1 MHIIQTRPRQG
12 RWNMLGTWAL
22 YRREVLRFFKIA
34 AQTFFAPVITALLFL
49 AIFNLAFSGEGRSIG
64 NIPFIQFLV
73 PGLTLM
79 AMMTASFANASFSV
93 MFEKIVETIV
103 DTLMPPMSPGEL
115 TTGYVLSSTTRGI
128 FVGAT
133 VLTGMVI
140 FTDVQIH
147 SWFFILFH
155 AVAASMLM
163 SVIGLAVAIWAEKID
178 HVASIN
184 NFVILPLTFL
194 SGTFY
199 STQHLPETFQ
209 IISHFNPFFYLIDGF
224 RYGFIGLHDGNL
236 TTGLILLTSLI
247 AFFWLFCVKLFAS
260 GYKLKS

>member
-1 MHIIQTRPRQG
+1 MVVFETRPRKG

-49 AIFNLAFSGEGRSIG
+49 AIFNLAFAGQGRSVN

-79 AMMTASFANASFSV
+79 AVMTASFANASFSL
-93 MFEKIVETIV
+93 MFEKMVQTIV

-115 TTGYVLSSTTRGI
+115 TTGYVLASTTRGLL
-128 FVGAT
+128 VGIA
-133 VLTGMVI
+133 VLLGMLI
-140 FTDVQIH
+140 FTRIQIH
-147 SWFFILFH
+147 SWVFILFH
-155 AVAASMLM
+155 AVAGSMLM
-163 SVIGLAVAIWAEKID
+163 SVLGLMTAIWAEKID

-184 NFVILPLTFL
+184 NFIILPLTFL

-199 STQHLPETFQ
+199 SNQYLPEIFQ
-209 IISHFNPFFYLIDGF
+209 KILYLNPFFYVIDGF
-224 RYGFIGLHDGNL
+224 RYGFIGVHDGNL
-236 TTGLILLTSLI
+236 LLGIIILFFLIV
-247 AFFWLFCVKLFAS
+247 FFWLSCVKLFAA

>member
-1 MHIIQTRPRQG
+1 MVVFETRPRKG

-49 AIFNLAFSGEGRSIG
+49 AIFNLAFSGQGRSVN

-79 AMMTASFANASFSV
+79 AVMTASFANASFSL
-93 MFEKIVETIV
+93 MFEKMVQTIV

-115 TTGYVLSSTTRGI
+115 TTGYVLASTTRGLL
-128 FVGAT
+128 VGIA
-133 VLTGMVI
+133 VLLGMLI
-140 FTDVQIH
+140 FTRVQIH
-147 SWFFILFH
+147 SWAFVLFH
-155 AVAASMLM
+155 AVAGSMLM
-163 SVIGLAVAIWAEKID
+163 SVLGLMTAIWAEKID

-184 NFVILPLTFL
+184 NFIILPLTFL

-199 STQHLPETFQ
+199 SNQYLPEIFQ
-209 IISHFNPFFYLIDGF
+209 KILYLNPFFYVIDGF
-224 RYGFIGLHDGNL
+224 RYGFLGVHDGNL
-236 TTGLILLTSLI
+236 LLGIIILFFLIV
-247 AFFWLFCVKLFAS
+247 FFWLSCVKLFAA

>member
-1 MHIIQTRPRQG
+1 MLVFETRPRKG

-49 AIFNLAFSGEGRSIG
+49 AIFNLAFSGQGRSVN

-79 AMMTASFANASFSV
+79 AVMTASFANASFSL
-93 MFEKIVETIV
+93 MFEKMVQTIV

-115 TTGYVLSSTTRGI
+115 TTGYVLASTTRGLL
-128 FVGAT
+128 VGIA
-133 VLTGMVI
+133 VLLGMLI
-140 FTDVQIH
+140 FTRIQIH
-147 SWFFILFH
+147 SWVFILFH
-155 AVAASMLM
+155 AVAGSMLM
-163 SVIGLAVAIWAEKID
+163 SVLGLMTAIWAEKID

-184 NFVILPLTFL
+184 NFIILPLTFL

-199 STQHLPETFQ
+199 SNQYLPEIFQ
-209 IISHFNPFFYLIDGF
+209 KILYLNPFFYVIDGF
-224 RYGFIGLHDGNL
+224 RYGFIGVHDGNL
-236 TTGLILLTSLI
+236 LLGIIILFFLIV
-247 AFFWLFCVKLFAS
+247 FFWLSCVKLFAA

>member
-1 MHIIQTRPRQG
+1 MLVFETRPRKG

-49 AIFNLAFSGEGRSIG
+49 AIFNLAFAGQGRSVN

-79 AMMTASFANASFSV
+79 AVMTASFANASFSL
-93 MFEKIVETIV
+93 MFEKMVQTIV

-115 TTGYVLSSTTRGI
+115 TTGYVLASTTRGLL
-128 FVGAT
+128 VGIA
-133 VLTGMVI
+133 VLLGMLI
-140 FTDVQIH
+140 FTRIQIH
-147 SWFFILFH
+147 SWVFILFH
-155 AVAASMLM
+155 AVAGSMLM
-163 SVIGLAVAIWAEKID
+163 SVLGLMTAIWAEKID

-184 NFVILPLTFL
+184 NFIILPLTFL

-199 STQHLPETFQ
+199 SNQYLPEIFQ
-209 IISHFNPFFYLIDGF
+209 KILYLNPFFYVIDGF
-224 RYGFIGLHDGNL
+224 RYGFIGVHDGNL
-236 TTGLILLTSLI
+236 LLGIIILFFLIV
-247 AFFWLFCVKLFAS
+247 FFWLSCVKLFAA

>member
-1 MHIIQTRPRQG
+1 MVVFETRPRKG

-49 AIFNLAFSGEGRSIG
+49 AIFNLAFAGQGRSVN

-79 AMMTASFANASFSV
+79 AVMTASFANASFSL
-93 MFEKIVETIV
+93 MFEKMVQTIV

-115 TTGYVLSSTTRGI
+115 TTGYVLASTTRGLL
-128 FVGAT
+128 VGIA
-133 VLTGMVI
+133 VLLGMLI
-140 FTDVQIH
+140 FTRIQIH
-147 SWFFILFH
+147 SWVFILFH
-155 AVAASMLM
+155 AVAGSMLM
-163 SVIGLAVAIWAEKID
+163 SVLGLMTAIWAEKID

-184 NFVILPLTFL
+184 NFIILPLTFL

-199 STQHLPETFQ
+199 SNQYLPEIFQ
-209 IISHFNPFFYLIDGF
+209 KILYLNPFFYVIDGF
-224 RYGFIGLHDGNL
+224 RYGFIGVHDGNL
-236 TTGLILLTSLI
+236 LLGITILFFLIVVS
-247 AFFWLFCVKLFAS
+247 WLSCVKLFAA